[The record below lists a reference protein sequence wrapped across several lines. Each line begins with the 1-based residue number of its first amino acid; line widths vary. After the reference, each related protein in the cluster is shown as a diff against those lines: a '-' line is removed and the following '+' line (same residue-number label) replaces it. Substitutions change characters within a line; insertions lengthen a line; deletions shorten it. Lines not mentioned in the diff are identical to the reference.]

1 MTDGNL
7 KKGTSP
13 RAVTQIIINAETS
26 SLKRIA
32 WAYGC
37 SKKDSD
43 EERQLHALLVEK
55 VRSEAG

>member
-1 MTDGNL
+1 MPTIDR
-7 KKGTSP
+7 KVAQT
-13 RAVTQIIINAETS
+13 IISADTV

-43 EERQLHALLVEK
+43 EERQLKAILLE
-55 VRSEAG
+55 RAAQEADSKT